1 MEPLIRFGSGR
12 CACACLHSLL
22 IIIKKLPSKNF
33 LKHCLP
39 SFPKPYPLGNNRS
52 HDLDLRIS
60 ISKSSQN
67 RIMLSKFRSRSKHS
81 QFAIVFTL
89 IFRSLSLSSFFQ
101 PSPRF
106 IISQSETRS
115 CFALRLRFIL
125 MSMIDDTEYAGH
137 NRSRFFFSSHIFLWV

>member
-89 IFRSLSLSSFFQ
+89 IFRSLSLSIIFSAFPSLYYFTIWNPILLCSEIEIYSHEYDWWHWVRWAQPISFF
-101 PSPRF
+101 F
-106 IISQSETRS
+106 
-115 CFALRLRFIL
+115 
-125 MSMIDDTEYAGH
+125 
-137 NRSRFFFSSHIFLWV
+137 